1 MYSCVAN
8 FSIFVRDMELATNN
22 IDKHLPNCLN
32 VFELTMKRKDN
43 EVQIKDKEEI
53 NFIPKTFLYPFLIE
67 FGFRFIFFLNSTTN
81 ICDFL

>member
-32 VFELTMKRKDN
+32 VFETYDEAER
-43 EVQIKDKEEI
+43 
-53 NFIPKTFLYPFLIE
+53 
-67 FGFRFIFFLNSTTN
+67 
-81 ICDFL
+81 